1 MKKRKSLR
9 LYLSLSSMVPIFVTL
24 LLIAFSANP
33 LVRVQFDRYLAARQE
48 NTAQRL
54 ASAVAGQF
62 DDAHPGW
69 NLDYLHGY
77 GMYALNE
84 GYIMKIRDSAGDM
97 VWDAENH
104 DMTLCHSIM
113 ASMTAQTQQQHPG
126 QRVETV
132 TRTYPLTSLGGNEI
146 GQVEISYV
154 TPDVASQYDLLFLQS
169 LNRIL
174 LIACLLGLLGAVFAG
189 FLIARRISAPLHE
202 VTSLTEEIAGGNYAI
217 RLTSRTAIQEV
228 DVLKQSVNLMAD
240 RLQADKENARRLTS
254 DVAHELRT
262 PLSNMH
268 SYLEAMEEGVWEPTT
283 ERIGACRKEAERI
296 TGLVGQLETLHRSET
311 ALQASAPESVNL
323 IHLCQSVSD
332 TFSRQMEA
340 RDVHCEVVGESLTLP
355 VEKEKLIQVL
365 TNLLGNAVKYSPD
378 HAEITLRVARE
389 EQGASICVEDHGIGI
404 PPADLPHIFER
415 FYRTDLSRSR
425 QTGGA
430 GIGLSIV
437 QAIVQSQGW
446 EIRVQS
452 EEGIGSTFTVL
463 LPGVPA

>member
-1 MKKRKSLR
+1 
-9 LYLSLSSMVPIFVTL
+9 
-24 LLIAFSANP
+24 
-33 LVRVQFDRYLAARQE
+33 
-48 NTAQRL
+48 
-54 ASAVAGQF
+54 
-62 DDAHPGW
+62 
-69 NLDYLHGY
+69 
-77 GMYALNE
+77 
-84 GYIMKIRDSAGDM
+84 
-97 VWDAENH
+97 
-104 DMTLCHSIM
+104 
-113 ASMTAQTQQQHPG
+113 
-126 QRVETV
+126 
-132 TRTYPLTSLGGNEI
+132 
-146 GQVEISYV
+146 
-154 TPDVASQYDLLFLQS
+154 
-169 LNRIL
+169 
-174 LIACLLGLLGAVFAG
+174 LLGLLAAVFAG

-311 ALQASAPESVNL
+311 ALQSSAPESVDL
-323 IHLCQSVSD
+323 IRLCQSVSD
-332 TFSRQMEA
+332 TFSRQMDA
-340 RDVHCEVVGESLTLP
+340 RDVHCGVVGESLTLP

-389 EQGASICVEDHGIGI
+389 KQGASISVEDHGIGI

>member
-1 MKKRKSLR
+1 
-9 LYLSLSSMVPIFVTL
+9 
-24 LLIAFSANP
+24 
-33 LVRVQFDRYLAARQE
+33 
-48 NTAQRL
+48 
-54 ASAVAGQF
+54 
-62 DDAHPGW
+62 
-69 NLDYLHGY
+69 
-77 GMYALNE
+77 
-84 GYIMKIRDSAGDM
+84 
-97 VWDAENH
+97 
-104 DMTLCHSIM
+104 
-113 ASMTAQTQQQHPG
+113 
-126 QRVETV
+126 
-132 TRTYPLTSLGGNEI
+132 
-146 GQVEISYV
+146 
-154 TPDVASQYDLLFLQS
+154 
-169 LNRIL
+169 
-174 LIACLLGLLGAVFAG
+174 
-189 FLIARRISAPLHE
+189 
-202 VTSLTEEIAGGNYAI
+202 
-217 RLTSRTAIQEV
+217 
-228 DVLKQSVNLMAD
+228 
-240 RLQADKENARRLTS
+240 
-254 DVAHELRT
+254 
-262 PLSNMH
+262 H